1 MNSFSNDIFFQL
13 NPFFINQ
20 LEVSDL
26 KPGLTSWSR
35 KRFASPVSAEV
46 SVSVTIRSMSG
57 HFSFFDEADTKKTVS
72 PRYIRCTFDHWL
84 DDKKETELLLLLVQ
98 LVLGSHPGPELQG
111 NWQLRWFDEHA
122 AGWWAIDDSIG
133 TLKLWPFPTMAQVS
147 TRQFL

>member
-72 PRYIRCTFDHWL
+72 PRYIRCTFDL
-84 DDKKETELLLLLVQ
+84 MIKKRLLLLVQ

-122 AGWWAIDDSIG
+122 AGCWVIDDCIG
-133 TLKLWPFPTMAQVS
+133 TLKLWPFLTMAQVS